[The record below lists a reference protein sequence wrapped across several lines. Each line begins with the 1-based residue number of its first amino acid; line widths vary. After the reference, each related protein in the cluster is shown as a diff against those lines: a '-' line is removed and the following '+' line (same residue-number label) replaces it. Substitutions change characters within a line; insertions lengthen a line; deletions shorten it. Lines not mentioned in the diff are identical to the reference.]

1 MSTAPLPSPS
11 PLPRVTPPR
20 GRVAQAPW
28 QRLIAPLVSPD
39 VFDFWAGLLNPTWS
53 WAQPLARV
61 LERRE
66 EARDTVTLVLRPN
79 RHCAPVLP
87 GQHVLVGAEVH
98 GRRVTRSY
106 SPSCVDPT
114 TGLLEITVKQVD
126 KGQLSTQLCQRTEVG
141 DVLHLGTVFGE
152 MAWPRQTQG
161 AFLFLAAGSGIT
173 PFMALIRDHVARS
186 RAQPVQLIYWART
199 RADLCFVQ
207 ELRQLCTRV
216 PLLHCEFVLTDE
228 ASADPKATTGMI
240 SAEQLRD
247 LAPDLHRRHVRI
259 CGPAG
264 FVAAAQALTLGRAQS
279 VLAEGFTPAPPVNIN
294 SLDGEVQVTLQ
305 RSGRVLTVP
314 RQTSLL
320 AALEAQGLQPASG
333 CRMGVCHTCVCPRVQ
348 GQTEDLLTGER
359 QMEGGQSVRL
369 CVSRACTDLTLDL

>member
-1 MSTAPLPSPS
+1 MNAPARRTSLP
-11 PLPRVTPPR
+11 
-20 GRVAQAPW
+20 PW
-28 QRLIAPLVSPD
+28 QRLIAPLVAPD

-61 LERRE
+61 VARRE
-66 EARDTVTLVLRPN
+66 EARDTVTLTLRPN
-79 RHCAPVLP
+79 RHCAQVLP

-98 GRRVTRSY
+98 GRRITRSY
-106 SPSCVDPT
+106 SPSRVDAAA
-114 TGLLEITVKQVD
+114 GLLEITVKHLD
-126 KGQLSTQLCQRTEVG
+126 KGQLSTQLCQRTQVG

-152 MAWPRQTQG
+152 MNWPRQTQG
-161 AFLFLAAGSGIT
+161 AYLFLAAGSGIT
-173 PFMALIRDHVARS
+173 PFMALIRDHVARG

-199 RADLCFVQ
+199 RADLCFVN
-207 ELRQLCTRV
+207 ELRQLNTRV

-228 ASADPKATTGMI
+228 AIEDPQAPSGMV
-240 SAEQLRD
+240 SAEQLAH

-264 FVAAAQALTLGRAQS
+264 FVAAAQGLTQGRAQS
-279 VLAEGFTPAPPVNIN
+279 VLAEGFTPAAPADID
-294 SLDGEVQVTLQ
+294 SLEGTVQLTLQ

-314 RQTSLL
+314 RQASLL

-348 GQTEDLLTGER
+348 GQTQDLLTGER
-359 QMEGGQSVRL
+359 EAEGGRSLRL